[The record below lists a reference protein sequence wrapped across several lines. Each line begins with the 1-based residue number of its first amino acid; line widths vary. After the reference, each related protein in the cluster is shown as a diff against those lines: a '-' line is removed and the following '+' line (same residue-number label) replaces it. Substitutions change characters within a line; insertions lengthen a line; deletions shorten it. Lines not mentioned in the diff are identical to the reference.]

1 MATNGVK
8 LTDQDK
14 RKLAGPMLSSPFGV
28 YDRLFPDF
36 RGGEVFAVDWDN
48 RELKEMLARS
58 GKARSVEQVL
68 TLPLRSAK
76 WEIQGRGEVADFV
89 RDVLGDKLNL
99 VLDQMT
105 AAATYKKAFFEL
117 VWQLDAGRVV
127 LDEIAWRPPVSCEAA
142 FDEKTGRP
150 TGFRQRVAHPG
161 GMTVTAEGLNT
172 LPGYVRIPANRSF
185 IYTHGTHREPLYGVS
200 DMDVAHWA
208 WETQQKILF
217 LWCQYLERQALPNVV
232 AYGNDPTEA
241 DKNAE
246 VIAEMKSGG
255 VMGMSRSG
263 DPTAKVF
270 EILESSGKGADQ
282 FIAAIRYFD
291 EMMPTSVLAGFTELA
306 SAAARGRGSY
316 ALSVDQSEFF
326 LSSRQAVA
334 DEMAAAV
341 NDGLIKPLV
350 TYNFGP
356 ISRADMPTLSIGP
369 LANKDTDRALEML
382 KSIIAAPQLNV
393 PGEFVDQLVK
403 STASYLGLNEQ
414 VVVDA
419 LDRFAQKRATD
430 EQQAQNLADA
440 QQQGMARPRPAPP
453 GTPEPVARLGNAV
466 QGAAAM
472 VTHKAA

>member
-1 MATNGVK
+1 MAATNGVR
-8 LTDQDK
+8 LTEQERK
-14 RKLAGPMLSSPFGV
+14 RLAGPPLANPFDQ
-28 YDRLFPDF
+28 YDRLFPDW
-36 RGGEVFAVDWDN
+36 RGGDVFAYDWDN
-48 RELKEMLARS
+48 RQLKEMLARS

-76 WEIQGRGEVADFV
+76 WEIKGSGEVADFV
-89 RDVLGDKLNL
+89 RTVLGDKLNA
-99 VLDQMT
+99 VIDQMT
-105 AAATYKKAFFEL
+105 AGCTYKKQFFEL
-117 VWQLDAGRVV
+117 VWSLDGGRVV

-142 FDEKTGRP
+142 FDDKTGRP
-150 TGFRQRVAHPG
+150 TGFRQRMAHPG
-161 GMTVTAEGLNT
+161 GMVVTAEGLNT
-172 LPGYVRIPANRSF
+172 TPGYVRIPANRAF
-185 IYTHGTHREPLYGVS
+185 VYTHGTHREPLYGVS
-200 DMDVAHWA
+200 DMDVAFWC

-217 LWCQYLERQALPNVV
+217 LWCQYLERQALPNVI

-334 DEMAAAV
+334 DEMAQAV
-341 NDGLIKPLV
+341 NNGLIKPLV
-350 TYNFGP
+350 TYNFGL
-356 ISRADMPTLSIGP
+356 INRADMPTLSIGP

-382 KSIIAAPQLNV
+382 QSIIAAPQLNV

-414 VVVDA
+414 TVVDA
-419 LDRFAQKRATD
+419 LDKFAAQRD
-430 EQQAQNLADA
+430 EQLKQQQAQGLN
-440 QQQGMARPRPAPP
+440 QPRQAPP